1 MIEQGNGRE
10 ALSHLY
16 EAVRLQPDSVPA
28 LLEISWILATN
39 PRPELRNGN
48 EAIRLAG
55 KACQRAGP
63 NQAEPLKCL
72 AAAYA
77 ETGRFEEAVSAGEKA
92 VSAATASQQTE
103 LAQSLENQL
112 QLYRS
117 HKPFREAHK

>member
-1 MIEQGNGRE
+1 LIEQGNGRE

-39 PRPELRNGN
+39 PRPELRNGS
-48 EAIRLAG
+48 EAIHLAEN
-55 KACQRAGP
+55 ACERAGA

-77 ETGRFEEAVSAGEKA
+77 ESGRFEEAVSAAEKA
-92 VSAATASQQTE
+92 LTAARTSQQTE